1 MSDPTKPKP
10 TIDCT
15 PNGPYLITGLSLLRN
30 SKGDELPARPKMA
43 LCRCGG
49 SANKPFCDG
58 THAKIGFSDARLRAE
73 PPTSERVAYRG
84 QRVTILDNR
93 SVCAHAGYCTDG
105 LPTVWKQGGE
115 PWIDPDGADA
125 QAIIEVVRRCP
136 SGALAC
142 AVDGVE
148 CSDPEREPQITVSKD
163 GPITWSADPSSG
175 TRPPAKRPS
184 RASISRCAAAE
195 APKTSRSATAHTG
208 TSGFATTKTER
219 RLRLYSIRGEHAQ
232 GGRAVGVR
240 G

>member
-163 GPITWSADPSSG
+163 GPYHVVGGPELRDPATGQTPQSREHFTLCRCGGSQNKPFCDG
-175 TRPPAKRPS
+175 THWH
-184 RASISRCAAAE
+184 I
-195 APKTSRSATAHTG
+195 
-208 TSGFATTKTER
+208 GFRDDKN
-219 RLRLYSIRGEHAQ
+219 
-232 GGRAVGVR
+232 
-240 G
+240 